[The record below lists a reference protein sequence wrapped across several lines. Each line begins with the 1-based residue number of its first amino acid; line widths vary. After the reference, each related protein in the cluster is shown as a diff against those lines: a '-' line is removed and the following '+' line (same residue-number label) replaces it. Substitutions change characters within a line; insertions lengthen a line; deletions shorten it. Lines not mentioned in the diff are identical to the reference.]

1 MIGAFVPTA
10 TGSIR
15 RGLVRTPEVM
25 RQSAFTGRWT
35 TTGRRVTVNVN
46 KVSEVREAKECV
58 RTPMQMVS
66 VRAGIALYGI
76 LIAGSGFSAFMN
88 TRSRPSII
96 SGLVSGLVLANAYY
110 KNNVQLAFITA
121 CVLGVVFALRYIKS
135 KKFMPAG
142 LLCVLS
148 IVAAIFFSTSWRV
161 SI

>member
-10 TGSIR
+10 TGSV
-15 RGLVRTPEVM
+15 RGGLARTPQVM
-25 RQSAFTGRWT
+25 RQSTFTGRWAT
-35 TTGRRVTVNVN
+35 VGRRVTVDVN
-46 KVSEVREAKECV
+46 KVSETREAKECV

-66 VRAGIALYGI
+66 IRAGIALYGV

-110 KNNVQLAFITA
+110 KNNVQLAFVTA

-135 KKFMPAG
+135 KKFLPAG

-148 IVAAIFFSTSWRV
+148 IAAAIFFSTSWRISV
-161 SI
+161 